1 MRDGRTIGMAL
12 LALAALTGLLLI
24 AWLLWPTAP
33 AVPTTSDGPVP
44 IRSEVAPAVQATADS
59 AALMQRAREQ
69 LARGALIAPPGA
81 NAVETY
87 LAVLQGEADHAAARA
102 ALIEMQPVV
111 ADGIR
116 GALAGADWAEAGRLL
131 ALLRRLDPGSVLLDP
146 LTAELEQR
154 QAQAAAA
161 EQARLVAAAT
171 PEPPVPVAP
180 SPDPAPANPPA
191 AASAPAPAPTPAA
204 SLPEPAPQSV
214 ADAAASAEP
223 VLPPPT
229 APRPASPARPGV
241 RETPA
246 RLLNNPAVSYPPQ
259 ARRQR
264 LEGWVEVEVQID
276 AGGTV
281 ASARVLR
288 AEPPGVFDREAL
300 RTAQRWRFAPREVD
314 GAPVASTARR
324 RVAFSLGS

>member
-1 MRDGRTIGMAL
+1 MRDGRVIGMAL
-12 LALAALTGLLLI
+12 LALAVLAGVLMVG
-24 AWLLWPTAP
+24 WLLWPTAP
-33 AVPTTSDGPVP
+33 AVPTPSAAPVP
-44 IRSEVAPAVQATADS
+44 MRSEVAPAEPAADT
-59 AALMQRAREQ
+59 AALMQRARDH

-87 LAVLQGEADHAAARA
+87 LAVLQREADHAAARA

-116 GALAGADWAEAGRLL
+116 GALASADWPEAERLL
-131 ALLRRLDPGSVLLDP
+131 ALLRQLDPASMLLEP
-146 LTAELEQR
+146 LTAELARR
-154 QAQAAAA
+154 QAEAAAV
-161 EQARLVAAAT
+161 EQARLAAT
-171 PEPPVPVAP
+171 VLPVAP
-180 SPDPAPANPPA
+180 PESPPA
-191 AASAPAPAPTPAA
+191 SSREALPPATASAAAPNPVPEVSPSSLAAAPAPA
-204 SLPEPAPQSV
+204 
-214 ADAAASAEP
+214 EP
-223 VLPPPT
+223 VPAPT
-229 APRPASPARPGV
+229 APRPASPVPPPV

-246 RLLNNPAVSYPPQ
+246 RLLNNPPVSYPPQ

-276 AGGTV
+276 ADGAV
-281 ASARVLR
+281 ADARVLR

-314 GAPVASTARR
+314 GQPVPSTARR